1 MPTVVPATDVAAR
14 TPEFRYLEWGPVIA
28 GAIGAAAISFVLL
41 TFGSALGL
49 SAISPYPYRGLST
62 STFLVVATLYI
73 AMVQVC
79 SFAAGGYLAG
89 RMRTPWLDGTQAERH
104 FRDGA
109 HGFAVWAVAMVIS
122 AAMLVSGI
130 AGTAKT
136 ATEATAAVVGSAGG
150 AASAGSNNLPTN
162 PANYAADFLLR
173 PAPNAPENANATGG
187 TVNAPAGGS
196 GAADHAALVRTF
208 MRGLATGSLSNE
220 DRSYLG
226 LVVMRQTGLQQADAE
241 KRVDAAFTEAKN
253 MEQKA
258 RDAANEARKKTALA
272 GFLTAATFAIA
283 CAAAAL
289 AAGLGGRDRD
299 EESAKI
305 WMGAARFW

>member
-1 MPTVVPATDVAAR
+1 MPATDVAAR
-14 TPEFRYLEWGPVIA
+14 APYFRYLEWGPVIA

-49 SAISPYPYRGLST
+49 SALSPYPYRGLSA

-73 AMVQVC
+73 ALVQVC

-89 RMRTPWLDGTQAERH
+89 RMRTPWVDGTQTERH

-109 HGFAVWAVAMVIS
+109 HGFAVWALATVIS
-122 AAMLVSGI
+122 VAVVLSGAAG
-130 AGTAKT
+130 AAKT
-136 ATEATAAVVGSAGG
+136 ATEATAAVSAAAAGG
-150 AASAGSNNLPTN
+150 VASGASNSLPTN
-162 PANYAADFLLR
+162 PADYAADFLMR
-173 PAPNAPENANATGG
+173 PAPNAPDNAT
-187 TVNAPAGGS
+187 TAGGAQ
-196 GAADHAALVRTF
+196 GQAGMMDRAPLVRTF
-208 MRGLATGSLSNE
+208 TRSLANGSLSDQ
-220 DRSYLG
+220 DRGYLG
-226 LVVMRQTGLQQADAE
+226 LVVARHTGLPQADAE

-253 MEQKA
+253 GEKKA
-258 RDAANEARKKTALA
+258 RDAANEARKKAALA
-272 GFLTAATFAIA
+272 GFLTAATFAVA

-299 EESAKI
+299 EQSVKY